1 MLGEG
6 LMEKVMPDGLFS
18 DEQAFAGWASEES
31 YRKSKWYM
39 QRHSSGDQLRKDSYA
54 ITVYINISV
63 GVPRR
68 F

>member
-1 MLGEG
+1 
-6 LMEKVMPDGLFS
+6 MPDRLFS

-31 YRKSKWYM
+31 YRKRKWYM
-39 QRHSSGDQLRKDSYA
+39 QRHSSEDQLRKDLYA
-54 ITVYINISV
+54 ITVYINIPPSL